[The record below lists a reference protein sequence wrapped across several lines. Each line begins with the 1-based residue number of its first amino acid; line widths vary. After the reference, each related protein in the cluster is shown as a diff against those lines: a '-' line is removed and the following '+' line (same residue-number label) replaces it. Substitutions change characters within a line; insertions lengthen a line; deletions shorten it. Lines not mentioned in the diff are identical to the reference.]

1 MTEKGAPDAQIELKI
16 WEGEGGSVSIQS
28 IVRGEAKLQFM
39 GIAEYILNTSSK
51 HQIST
56 RRIMKGIKLYTK
68 LLSMKQKAGLQH
80 TLMDLERMI

>member
-28 IVRGEAKLQFM
+28 IAKGKTKLQFM
-39 GIAEYILNTSSK
+39 GIAEYVLNTAEK
-51 HQIST
+51 HHVST
-56 RRIMKGIKLYTK
+56 RRIMKAIK

-80 TLMDLERMI
+80 TFMDLERMI